1 MTVLN
6 LTQHPAT
13 PDQVEA
19 GVVEPP
25 DKALVQRLLTFDE
38 IPDPVEIATRA
49 FALADIAA
57 EYADYHHVDA
67 VMIGGAPYLMSALEA
82 ALKAVDIQPV
92 YAFTRR
98 DVVERVQPDGSVA
111 KIAVFRFAG
120 WVRPW
125 PYGEGEEE

>member
-13 PDQVEA
+13 PDQIEA

-38 IPDPVEIATRA
+38 IPDPEEIALRA

-57 EYADYHHVDA
+57 EYAHVDA

-82 ALKAVDIQPV
+82 ALKAVDLQPV

-98 DVVERVQPDGSVA
+98 EVVERAQPDGSVS
-111 KIAVFRFAG
+111 KTAVFRFAG
-120 WVRPW
+120 FVHPW
-125 PYGEGEEE
+125 SPGEEEE

>member
-13 PDQVEA
+13 PDQIEA

-38 IPDPVEIATRA
+38 APIPGQIATRA
-49 FALADIAA
+49 CALADIAA
-57 EYADYHHVDA
+57 EYADSHHVDA

-82 ALKAVDIQPV
+82 ALEAVDLQPV

-98 DVVERVQPDGSVA
+98 EVVERAQPDGSVS
-111 KIAVFRFAG
+111 KTAVFRFAG
-120 WVRPW
+120 FVHPW
-125 PYGEGEEE
+125 SPGEEEE